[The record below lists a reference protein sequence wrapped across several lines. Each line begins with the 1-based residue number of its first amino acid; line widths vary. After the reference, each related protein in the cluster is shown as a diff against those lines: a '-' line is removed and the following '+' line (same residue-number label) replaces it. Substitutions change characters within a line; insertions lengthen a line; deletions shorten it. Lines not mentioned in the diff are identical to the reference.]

1 MRYVLILL
9 LLLTS
14 LAHGQQTEVVDFIE
28 LQAVV
33 TPDASEESIKG
44 SVAVKFEILKPT
56 SQIFLDAVD
65 MSITEVVL
73 KEGTGPSEVKIE
85 AISEE
90 NKIQFK
96 ADFRAGEVYTISFK
110 YNAKPKQ
117 TLYFVGD
124 QIWTQGQ
131 GKYTSH
137 WLPSLDD
144 MNDKMV
150 FDLGIVAP
158 KEKTVIANGLKLSV
172 EPQGADRLW
181 QFDMVKP
188 MPSYLVAMAIGDY
201 QKSSFYTASDVKIEL
216 YMANDDKEK
225 AESTYR
231 YTKDIFEFLE
241 NEIGIPYPWQ
251 DYKQVPVRDF
261 LYAGMEN
268 TAATFFSEA
277 FVVDSTGFN
286 DRSYTAVNAHELA
299 HQWFGNLVTETES
312 THHWL
317 HEGFATYYALLAERE
332 IYGADHYY
340 WKLFN
345 SAEQLQSLSDE
356 GKGESLL
363 DGKASSLTFYE
374 KGAWALHMLRETIGD
389 VAFRTAVK
397 NYLEKYAF
405 KNVTTQDFLTEVQAA
420 TTVDISGWKQDWLEQ
435 TAFKAEQAYES
446 LKRSDFMLR
455 YFQLVSLR
463 EQPIESKVALLR
475 AAIIS
480 DSDFLGQEAVFQ
492 LDGSYLNTDALQ
504 LLKLALKDG
513 NLYTRQAIALS
524 PNMPIAELQ
533 PQYEQLLLD
542 ASYITQEAMLY
553 NLFVAFPQKRSTYLD
568 KMADVVGFQNKN
580 VRQLWLVLALAD
592 PVYKPFQKEN
602 FRNELL
608 SYTSPDYSFEVR
620 EVALGYVNELNLW
633 DLKSLRNLVNAC
645 VHHTWR
651 FRSNARSIMDLVLQK
666 PEWVGALKSIEA
678 ELPEK
683 ELNYLKSKW

>member
-1 MRYVLILL
+1 MRYVFLLL

-14 LAHGQQTEVVDFIE
+14 LVHAQQTEVVDFIE
-28 LQAVV
+28 LNAVV
-33 TPDASEESIKG
+33 TPNATEESIHG
-44 SVAVKFEILKPT
+44 SVAVQFEILQST
-56 SQIFLDAVD
+56 SEIYLDAVA
-65 MSITEVVL
+65 MTI
-73 KEGTGPSEVKIE
+73 SEVALKSVASASEEKIK

-90 NKIQFK
+90 NKIRFK
-96 ADFRAGEVYTISFK
+96 AAFLPGERYIITFQYS
-110 YNAKPKQ
+110 AKPKQ
-117 TLYFVGD
+117 TLYFTGD

-150 FDLGIVAP
+150 FDLGVVVP
-158 KEKTVIANGLKLSV
+158 KDKTVIANGVMTTVKPL
-172 EPQGADRLW
+172 GANRLW
-181 QFDMVKP
+181 QFDMIKP
-188 MPSYLVAMAIGDY
+188 MPSYLVAFAVGDY
-201 QKSSFYTASDVKIEL
+201 AKQSFYTTSDIKVEL
-216 YMANDDKEK
+216 YTAQTDIEK
-225 AESTYR
+225 SEPTYR
-231 YTKDIFEFLE
+231 YTKEIFEFLE
-241 NEIGIPYPWQ
+241 NEIGVAYPWQ
-251 DYKQVPVRDF
+251 RYKQVPVRDF

-268 TAATFFSEA
+268 TTATFFSEA
-277 FVVDSTGFN
+277 FVVDSIGFN
-286 DRSYTAVNAHELA
+286 DRNYMTVNAHELA

-356 GKGESLL
+356 GKGEALL
-363 DGKASSLTFYE
+363 NGKASSLTFYE
-374 KGAWALHMLRETIGD
+374 KGAWALHMLREMIGD
-389 VAFRTAVK
+389 TAFKLAVK
-397 NYLEKYAF
+397 NYLEKYAY
-405 KNVTTQDFLTEVQAA
+405 KNVTTDDFLTEVEAVAA
-420 TTVDISGWKQDWLEQ
+420 VEITSWKEDWLEQ

-446 LKRSDFMLR
+446 LKKSEFMLR
-455 YFQLVSLR
+455 YFELVSLR
-463 EQPIESKVALLR
+463 EQPIEKKTASLR
-475 AAIIS
+475 AAILS
-480 DSDFLGQEAVFQ
+480 DNDYLGQEAIFQ
-492 LDGSYLNTDALQ
+492 LDGTYLDTKALE
-504 LLKLALKDG
+504 LLKLALKAG

-524 PNMPIAELQ
+524 PNMPIAALQ
-533 PQYEQLLLD
+533 PAYKNLLTD
-542 ASYITQEAMLY
+542 SSYVTQEATLY
-553 NLFVAFPQKRSTYLD
+553 NLYAAFPAQRSMYLD
-568 KMADVVGFQNKN
+568 QMADVVGFQNKN

-592 PVYKPFQKEN
+592 PIYKPLQKEE

-620 EVALGYVNELNLW
+620 EVAFGYVNELNLW
-633 DLKSLRNLVNAC
+633 DVESLRNLVNAC